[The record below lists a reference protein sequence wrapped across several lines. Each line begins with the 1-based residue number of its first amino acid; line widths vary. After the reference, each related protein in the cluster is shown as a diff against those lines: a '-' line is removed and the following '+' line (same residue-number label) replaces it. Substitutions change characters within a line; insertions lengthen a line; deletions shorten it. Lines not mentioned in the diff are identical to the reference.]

1 MIELDTSLIVGYGTK
16 RVCFQHP
23 EESDLAVKIPIGG
36 KKEGHL
42 SNLKELKG
50 YCYLIQNHHDLLFI
64 SHCYGIVSTNLGKG
78 LLTDSIKDGNGNHSQ
93 SIWDIIVYQDN
104 CDISLIKNIVSE
116 LCEQLIA
123 HDIFLFDLNLKNIL
137 LKQQPDGNW
146 IPVIIDL
153 KGRYDNNEFIPL
165 SSYIKFLAR
174 IKLKRRCSQ
183 LVSRISEFRQMRTE
197 LQTIDEQKKK
207 KFNQTMKW

>member
-1 MIELDTSLIVGYGTK
+1 MIELDTSLIINYGTK

-23 EESDLAVKIPIGG
+23 EEPGLAVKIPIGG

-50 YCYLIQNHHDLLFI
+50 YCDLIKNHHDLLFI

-78 LLTDSIKDGNGNHSQ
+78 LLTDSIRDRNGNHSQ

-104 CDISLIKNIVSE
+104 CDISLIKNIAHA
-116 LCEQLIA
+116 LCEKLITK
-123 HDIFLFDLNLKNIL
+123 DIFLFDLNLKNIL
-137 LKQQPDGNW
+137 LKHKSDTNW
-146 IPVIIDL
+146 LPVIIDL

-165 SSYIKFLAR
+165 SSYINFLAR

-183 LVSRISEFRQMRTE
+183 LVSRISEFREMRIE

-207 KFNQTMKW
+207 KFDQTMKW